1 MSIIQNKGR
10 PDKPRNT
17 TFRHFPSHTH
27 TKQNKTNKHN
37 PLIDMVNLTGKH
49 PKTKRKLQNPDER
62 KREREREREL
72 LQFYKTPQITTK
84 QNLVLEIITSV
95 HICI

>member
-37 PLIDMVNLTGKH
+37 PLIDMVNLTGNTQK
-49 PKTKRKLQNPDER
+49 PNENYRTKKRE
-62 KREREREREL
+62 REREREREL

-84 QNLVLEIITSV
+84 QNLVLEIIKSV